1 MPLCAH
7 LMSKLNA
14 KEEKFGDNWTQEGC
28 LFFGRWWA
36 VDGLIRSAYDDLY
49 MVQQL
54 HAFLLKHLREV
65 FPSWW
70 TLPILCRCWTHRATV
85 WIETRTSSSTM
96 LCGKGRE
103 GAQIFAVIL
112 CRGFIFHGRL
122 VVKVTAWSHSPRC
135 VGLWAGLMDR
145 CLHFALCSVSKI
157 VPRMQRVL
165 FGGCQSHYPKL
176 ITHPHVLEPMKATQC
191 FFSWTLCCVF
201 LPDFFDSESWI
212 PAFGKMQ
219 DQIRAEV
226 TEYHV
231 WSCGTNMLQV
241 TLITMQD
248 LGRK

>member
-7 LMSKLNA
+7 LTSKLNA

-70 TLPILCRCWTHRATV
+70 TLPILCRCWTHRVTV
-85 WIETRTSSSTM
+85 WMETHTSSSTM
-96 LCGKGRE
+96 PCGKGRE

-112 CRGFIFHGRL
+112 CQGFIFHGQP
-122 VVKVTAWSHSPRC
+122 VVKVTAWSHSPKC
-135 VGLWAGLMDR
+135 VGPWAGLMDR
-145 CLHFALCSVSKI
+145 YLHFALCSVSKI

-165 FGGCQSHYPKL
+165 FGGCRSHCPKL

-191 FFSWTLCCVF
+191 FFS
-201 LPDFFDSESWI
+201 D
-212 PAFGKMQ
+212 
-219 DQIRAEV
+219 
-226 TEYHV
+226 
-231 WSCGTNMLQV
+231 
-241 TLITMQD
+241 
-248 LGRK
+248 GRFARHEERT